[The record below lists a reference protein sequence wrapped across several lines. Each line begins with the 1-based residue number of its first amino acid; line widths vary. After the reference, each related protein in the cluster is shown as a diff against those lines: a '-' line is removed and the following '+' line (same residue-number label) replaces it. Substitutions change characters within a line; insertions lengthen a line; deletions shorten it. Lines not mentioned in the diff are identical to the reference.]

1 MPITQRELLEKEFKT
16 ENKAIF
22 GNILKP
28 GLYVLSGTSKVGKSI
43 IATTMANCIA
53 NGTDFLG
60 KSMPKGKAI
69 YFDNDNYDFET
80 KSRIIALNLLGI
92 DEILYEFNDSKSIHD
107 INEVLSNIQDID
119 QYRLVIIDSYVG
131 LEEVVNSND
140 NYFDVYP
147 ILKELRDHVVYKK
160 LVCIIIHHTKKG
172 KEKLD
177 QDNMLGSKALSGATT
192 GSLLLSVRNEFD
204 KHGQL
209 KLILR
214 GNKSIIKIKKDEN
227 NIGWLLDEDKNS
239 TTEEIPK
246 NILSL
251 INTVVNEKEHI
262 LRGTCQEI
270 VQKSKM
276 EINPNYLTKYLKQN
290 QQYLEENNIT
300 FHNERNGQ
308 KRTITIEYH
317 EEDIQQVTV

>member
-1 MPITQRELLEKEFKT
+1 
-16 ENKAIF
+16 
-22 GNILKP
+22 
-28 GLYVLSGTSKVGKSI
+28 
-43 IATTMANCIA
+43 
-53 NGTDFLG
+53 
-60 KSMPKGKAI
+60 
-69 YFDNDNYDFET
+69 
-80 KSRIIALNLLGI
+80 
-92 DEILYEFNDSKSIHD
+92 
-107 INEVLSNIQDID
+107 
-119 QYRLVIIDSYVG
+119 
-131 LEEVVNSND
+131 
-140 NYFDVYP
+140 
-147 ILKELRDHVVYKK
+147 
-160 LVCIIIHHTKKG
+160 
-172 KEKLD
+172 
-177 QDNMLGSKALSGATT
+177 MLGSKALSGATT